1 MAIAYL
7 IDLINILTNLIFWL
21 VIVYVVLG
29 YFVAPYHPVMEFLRQ
44 LVSPML
50 DPIRRMIPPMGMLDF
65 SPIILII
72 LVQLIGWLL
81 IRLLLIIY

>member
-1 MAIAYL
+1 MAIAFL

-21 VIVYVVLG
+21 VIFYVVLG
-29 YFVAPYHPVMEFLRQ
+29 YFIAPYHPVMEFLRR

-50 DPIRRMIPPMGMLDF
+50 DPIRRILPPIGMLDF

-72 LVQLIGWLL
+72 LVQLIGWIL
-81 IRLLLIIY
+81 IRLILIIF